1 MCCPRYDI
9 SQGEFVR
16 PADID
21 VAEGCIVSV
30 IPDIRFE
37 GNIVIATAKP
47 EPFDEFCAGF
57 LRSRA
62 PKKPR
67 TGGTGCKKASTATVR
82 DRVRAEFPWLT
93 DVDIKAFENEQED
106 DAEGSGAIAGA
117 VRRVDWEAVEDE
129 AFIDVMDRLAD
140 RREEW
145 AFEDDQLHFY
155 VILPGGMWTEVHT
168 GAVSDSAKCNARSH
182 VKQWCKEF
190 GWPQSKQFMFSAH
203 GLDGAN
209 ELAREWCR
217 KGNFFFRSGETV
229 QVQRTSI
236 FLLVV
241 QLNTKRIW
249 GSSVGQPMFLLRM
262 NEHGRPSWHSGELG
276 PGRHRF
282 QQLSTMQVFQFVG
295 QTGRASSLFC
305 ARHRS

>member
-47 EPFDEFCAGF
+47 EPFEEFCASF
-57 LRSRA
+57 LRSGA
-62 PKKPR
+62 KKKPR

-93 DVDIKAFENEQED
+93 DADIKAFEGEQED
-106 DAEGSGAIAGA
+106 DAEGSGAIAGE

-129 AFIDVMDRLAD
+129 AFLDVMDRLAD

-155 VILPGGMWTEVHT
+155 IILPGGMWTEVHT

-217 KGNFFFRSGETV
+217 KGNFFFQEWRDSAGSEDFDLSAGCTV
-229 QVQRTSI
+229 EYEENLGFVSWAADVPFENERTWQAI
-236 FLLVV
+236 
-241 QLNTKRIW
+241 
-249 GSSVGQPMFLLRM
+249 MALR
-262 NEHGRPSWHSGELG
+262 
-276 PGRHRF
+276 
-282 QQLSTMQVFQFVG
+282 
-295 QTGRASSLFC
+295 RAWPKKAWVSATQHNAGFPVCWADWQSK
-305 ARHRS
+305 